1 MAVVVQESLASHWA
15 FDEGS
20 GTTGANTV
28 IGAPD
33 AGLDDTVEW
42 KAGEHGKSIGLH
54 GSDSAYANHTS
65 GNYTLEMEGE
75 YTVCLWRRLSAGM
88 NPQLPVALLTKGGS
102 GSSASIS
109 PLHIRETFPNEVCSP
124 I

>member
-1 MAVVVQESLASHWA
+1 M
-15 FDEGS
+15 
-20 GTTGANTV
+20 

-33 AGLDDTVEW
+33 AILDTTVEW
-42 KAGEHGKSIGLH
+42 KAGENGKSIDFD
-54 GSDSAYANHTS
+54 GSSSATVSALDVNNQS
-65 GNYTLEMEGE
+65 WVIGPE
-75 YTVCLWRRLSAGM
+75 YTVCLWRRMHSGM
-88 NPQLPVALLTKGGS
+88 DLNNGTSVGLLTKGGS